1 MTAEFQMREDM
12 FRLLDILKNKYP
24 EFKNCSISASAVNA
38 GIREGR
44 HLVGVHTLTGDEI
57 MRAEHFE
64 DSVARNAHPIDMHCA
79 DGSSQVLQ
87 ELSEAGYI
95 PYRSLISPEAD
106 NVIVCGRAISADDA
120 AHASIRVQATGH
132 GRRSGRG
139 YGSRSVQPMRLQR
152 ASAPCARAPEN
163 ADRPKR
169 HFIKTAPVL
178 SVSKSEQ
185 RISHFIS

>member
-1 MTAEFQMREDM
+1 MTAEIQMREDM

-44 HLVGVHTLTGDEI
+44 QLVGVHTLTGDEI

-120 AHASIRVQATGH
+120 AHASIRVQATAMAVGQAAGTAAALCSRCGYSGH
-132 GRRSGRG
+132 QLPAHG
-139 YGSRSVQPMRLQR
+139 LQKTLTGQ
-152 ASAPCARAPEN
+152 N
-163 ADRPKR
+163 A
-169 HFIKTAPVL
+169 IL
-178 SVSKSEQ
+178 
-185 RISHFIS
+185 